1 MLNRTDRMQSTA
13 DKELLRSYIRGMS
26 SDLRERYRIPAE
38 EFQSEHVKRGLRNAD
53 GTGVIAG
60 VTAIG
65 SVQGYTMHEGMRQP
79 MPGQL
84 YYRGINMMDIV
95 EAHVATSTFG
105 FEEVAYLLLLGYL
118 PTEVHLRNYNAVQ
131 SAARRMPEGFTE
143 DVLMKLPSPN
153 VMNKLGRA
161 VMSLYTYDRNP
172 DDISIENLV
181 RQSIELIGRMPVI
194 VANIYAL
201 KRHYFDADSLVIH
214 VPKEE
219 LSVAENFLYMIRP
232 DKQFTREEALLLDM
246 MLILHAEHGGGNNST
261 FTCRVLSS
269 TLTDTYAAIAGAI
282 NSLKGPLHGA
292 ANSKVMEMFEDLKK
306 HVKDPGS
313 DAQVY
318 DYMVKIRDG
327 KANDGSGKIYGLGH
341 AVYTQSDPRAVL
353 LKKYAHDL
361 AHEKGYDEEFA
372 LMERMERQGT
382 KALYEK
388 FGDRKVLCANVDMY
402 SGLVYQMLG
411 IPEELFTPLF
421 AIART
426 AGWCAHRIEEILSG
440 GRIIRP
446 AYRSTGYNDVKYVPV
461 AERG

>member
-1 MLNRTDRMQSTA
+1 MTRTDRMQTTA
-13 DKELLRSYIRGMS
+13 DKELLGTYVKGMC
-26 SDLRERYRIPAE
+26 SDLRERYKIPQE
-38 EFQSEHVKRGLRNAD
+38 EFQSEHIKRGLRNSD

-65 SVQGYTMHEGMRQP
+65 SVQGYTMLEGERQP
-79 MPGQL
+79 MAGRL
-84 YYRGINMMDIV
+84 YYRGIDVMDIV
-95 EAHVATSTFG
+95 TAHAEAGTFG

-118 PTEVHLRNYNAVQ
+118 PTAAHLRNYDAIL

-143 DVLMKLPSPN
+143 DVLMKSPSPN
-153 VMNKLGRA
+153 VMNKLSRA
-161 VMSLYTYDRNP
+161 VLSLYTYDKNP
-172 DDISIENLV
+172 DDIGMENLV

-194 VANIYAL
+194 VANAYAL
-201 KRHYFDADSLVIH
+201 KRHYFDDDSLVIH

-232 DKQFTREEALLLDM
+232 NKQFTPDEARLLDL

-282 NSLKGPLHGA
+282 NSLKGPLHGG
-292 ANSKVMEMFEDLKK
+292 ANSKVMEMYEDVRA
-306 HVKDPGS
+306 HVRDT
-313 DAQVY
+313 DDDEQVY
-318 DYMVKIRDG
+318 QYMCKIRDG
-327 KANDGSGKIYGLGH
+327 QANDGSGKVYGLGH
-341 AVYTQSDPRAVL
+341 AVYTLSDPRAVL
-353 LKKYAHDL
+353 LKKYAQDM
-361 AHEKGYDEEFA
+361 AVEKGYADQFA
-372 LMERMERQGT
+372 LMERIERMGLRALNEKYGAK
-382 KALYEK
+382 KAM
-388 FGDRKVLCANVDMY
+388 CANVDMY

-426 AGWCAHRIEEILSG
+426 AGWCAHRIEEIVSG

-446 AYRSTGYNDVKYVPV
+446 AYRAKHMDNEYTPIGD
-461 AERG
+461 R